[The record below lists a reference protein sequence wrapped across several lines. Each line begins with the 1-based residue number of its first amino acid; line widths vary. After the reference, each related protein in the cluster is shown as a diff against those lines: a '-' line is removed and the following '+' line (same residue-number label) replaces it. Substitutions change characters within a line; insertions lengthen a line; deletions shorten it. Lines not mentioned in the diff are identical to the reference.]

1 MRVVFCF
8 ERLAVQVEDVD
19 FLNPEIADRPD
30 VRERG
35 ARIELRPVEAVD
47 APGGSIYSS
56 QSVIAGLGLCRLDF
70 LESAPY
76 AADRM
81 HWHPAMV
88 AGEPN
93 GRTFDAELSA
103 DPVGWLRG
111 RLKDGARFLHDA
123 GVEDTGPYATDIAMM
138 AELADDV
145 VAQVERVLVR
155 ARQPWPEVTVRDE
168 RGMPVPA

>member
-8 ERLAVQVEDVD
+8 ARLAIQVEDID
-19 FLNPEIADRPD
+19 FLNPKIADEPD

-35 ARIELRPVEAVD
+35 ARIELRPVETAD

-56 QSVIAGLGLCRLDF
+56 QSVSSGLGLCRLDF

-76 AADRM
+76 ARDRM
-81 HWHPAMV
+81 HWHPAMID
-88 AGEPN
+88 GEPRK
-93 GRTFDAELSA
+93 RTFDKELSA
-103 DPVGWLRG
+103 DPIGWLRG
-111 RLKDGARFLHDA
+111 RLNDGARFLRDA
-123 GVEDTGPYATDIAMM
+123 GVTDTAPYALDIRMM

-145 VAQVERVLVR
+145 VAQVERVLAR
-155 ARQPWPEVTVRDE
+155 ARAEWPEVSARDE

>member
-1 MRVVFCF
+1 MRVVFGF
-8 ERLAVQVEDVD
+8 ERLAVLVEDID
-19 FLNPEIADRPD
+19 FLNPEKADQSD

-35 ARIELRPVEAVD
+35 ARIELRPVELADV
-47 APGGSIYSS
+47 PGGSIYSS
-56 QSVIAGLGLCRLDF
+56 QTVTSGLGLCRLDF

-88 AGEPN
+88 DGEPEE
-93 GRTFDAELSA
+93 RTFDTELSA

-111 RLKDGARFLHDA
+111 RLKDGGRFLRDA
-123 GVEDTGPYATDIAMM
+123 GVADTGPYATDIGLM

-145 VAQVERVLVR
+145 VAQVERVLAR
-155 ARQPWPEVTVRDE
+155 ARQPWPEVPARDE

>member
-8 ERLAVQVEDVD
+8 DQLAIQVEDID
-19 FLNPEIADRPD
+19 FLNPKIAEEPD

-35 ARIELRPVEAVD
+35 ARIELRPVETAD

-56 QSVIAGLGLCRLDF
+56 QTVESGLGLCRLDF
-70 LESAPY
+70 LESAPHKR
-76 AADRM
+76 DRM

-88 AGEPN
+88 AGEPRT
-93 GRTFDAELSA
+93 RTFDKELSA
-103 DPVGWLRG
+103 DPIGWLRS
-111 RLKDGARFLHDA
+111 RLNDGARFLNDA
-123 GVEDTGPYATDIAMM
+123 GVTDTAPYERDIRMM

-145 VAQVERVLVR
+145 IAQVERVLVR
-155 ARQPWPEVTVRDE
+155 ARASWPEVGARDE